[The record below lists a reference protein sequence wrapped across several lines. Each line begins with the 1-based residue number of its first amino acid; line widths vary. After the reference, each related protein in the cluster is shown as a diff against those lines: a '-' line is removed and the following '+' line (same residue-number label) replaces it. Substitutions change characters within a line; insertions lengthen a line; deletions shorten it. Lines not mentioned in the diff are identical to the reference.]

1 MSSMAAGYFSGK
13 KAVITGAGDG
23 IGRALAQ
30 QLNAMGCELWLCD
43 IDSGRL
49 VATLESLNTLK
60 AAVHTEVVDCGNQD
74 AIVAW
79 GRAVATETPSI
90 DAVFNNAGVAY
101 AAPFADASEE
111 SFQWLM
117 AINFWGVV
125 WSTRAFLP
133 LLKAAPVGHLV
144 NVSSIFGMI
153 GVAGQSAYN
162 SAKFAVRG
170 FTEALQAEYRNSSIK
185 VSCVHP
191 GGVATN
197 IAKRA
202 RADGEWALSNAEERD
217 AQFRQAAKTTPEKAA
232 EIILRRAA
240 VSTPRIFV
248 GWDARIMHWLTK
260 IFPTSYHVFIER
272 LGQSNESK

>member
-1 MSSMAAGYFSGK
+1 MIK
-13 KAVITGAGDG
+13 TKAIITGAGDG

-30 QLNAMGCELWLCD
+30 QLNAVGCELWLCD
-43 IDSGRL
+43 IDSDRL
-49 VATLESLNTLK
+49 DATVGTLDELK
-60 AAVHTEVVDCGNQD
+60 AAVHTHLVDCGNHD
-74 AIVAW
+74 AIVDW
-79 GRAVATETPSI
+79 GRVVAAETSSV

-101 AAPFADASEE
+101 GAPFAAASEE

-117 AINFWGVV
+117 AINYWGVV
-125 WSTRAFLP
+125 WSTRVFLP
-133 LLKAAPVGHLV
+133 LLQAAPVGHLV
-144 NVSSIFGMI
+144 NISSIFGMI

-197 IAKRA
+197 IARRA
-202 RADGEWALSNAEERD
+202 RADGEWALSNADERD
-217 AQFRQAAKTTPEKAA
+217 AQFRQIAKTSPDKAA

-240 VSTPRIFV
+240 AGTPRIFV

-260 IFPTSYHVFIER
+260 VFPTSYHFFIQR
-272 LGQSNESK
+272 LGQNDESK

>member
-1 MSSMAAGYFSGK
+1 MSERYFTGK
-13 KAVITGAGDG
+13 KAVVTGAGDG

-30 QLNAMGCELWLCD
+30 QLNSAGCELWLCD
-43 IDSGRL
+43 IDPGRL
-49 VATLESLNTLK
+49 EETLASLDGQK
-60 AAVHTEVVDCGNQD
+60 AAVHTHIVDCGDQG
-74 AIVAW
+74 AIVNW
-79 GRAVATETPSI
+79 GRLVAGETDRL

-101 AAPFADASEE
+101 GAPFADASEE

-133 LLKAAPVGHLV
+133 LLQSAPVGHLV

-170 FTEALQAEYRNSSIK
+170 FTEALQAEYRNSTIK

-197 IAKRA
+197 IARRA
-202 RADGEWALSNAEERD
+202 RADGEWALSNADERD
-217 AQFRQAAKTTPEKAA
+217 AQFRQVAKTTPDKAA
-232 EIILRRAA
+232 EIILRQAA
-240 VSTPRIFV
+240 AGTPRIFV

-260 IFPTSYHVFIER
+260 VFPTSYHFFIER
-272 LGQSNESK
+272 LGQNSEPK

>member
-1 MSSMAAGYFSGK
+1 MSERYFTGK
-13 KAVITGAGDG
+13 KAVVTGAGDG

-30 QLNAMGCELWLCD
+30 QLNSEGCELWLCD
-43 IDSGRL
+43 IDPGRLEETRASLDGQNATVHTHIVDCGDQGAIVNWGRL
-49 VATLESLNTLK
+49 VA
-60 AAVHTEVVDCGNQD
+60 G
-74 AIVAW
+74 
-79 GRAVATETPSI
+79 ETDRL

-101 AAPFADASEE
+101 GAPSADASEE

-133 LLKAAPVGHLV
+133 LLQAAPVGHLV

-170 FTEALQAEYRNSSIK
+170 FTEALQAEYRNSTIK

-197 IAKRA
+197 IARRA
-202 RADGEWALSNAEERD
+202 RADGEWALSNADERD
-217 AQFRQAAKTTPEKAA
+217 AQFRQVAKTTPDKAA
-232 EIILRRAA
+232 EIILRHAA
-240 VSTPRIFV
+240 AGTPRIFV

-260 IFPTSYHVFIER
+260 VFPTSYHFFIER
-272 LGQSNESK
+272 LGQISEPK